1 MKAIAGTT
9 ESIGHH
15 PRRSDMPVKKCTVV
29 VGTCVIVCSVAIGFR
44 TLDAAQHDEKKAQ
57 ATDVTKAIAQLS
69 PTTGSSVK
77 GTVVFTQAASGI
89 HVHAEISGL
98 TPGEHGFHV
107 HEYGVWSENGMSAG
121 GHFNPT
127 MAQHAGIDSKKRHVG
142 DLGNITANSNGNAT
156 LDVADSHL
164 SLHGTNSIL
173 GRGVVVHE
181 KADDLKS
188 QPAGNAGARL
198 AVGVVGV
205 AKP

>member
-1 MKAIAGTT
+1 
-9 ESIGHH
+9 
-15 PRRSDMPVKKCTVV
+15 MPIKKSAAALGVFATV
-29 VGTCVIVCSVAIGFR
+29 CFSALGFCNLSAR
-44 TLDAAQHDEKKAQ
+44 QHDEKKGE
-57 ATDVTKAIAQLS
+57 DSGVTKAIAQMI

-77 GTVVFTQAASGI
+77 GSVTFTKTSSGI
-89 HVHAEISGL
+89 HVTGEITGL

-107 HEYGVWSENGMSAG
+107 HEYGVWSENGMSSG

-127 MAQHAGIDSKKRHVG
+127 NAPHAGPDAKKRHVG
-142 DLGNITANSNGNAT
+142 DMGNITANANGNAAI
-156 LDVADSHL
+156 DIEDSHM
-164 SLHGTNSIL
+164 SFHGTHSIL

-188 QPAGNAGARL
+188 APAGNAGGRL

>member
-1 MKAIAGTT
+1 
-9 ESIGHH
+9 
-15 PRRSDMPVKKCTVV
+15 MPVKKCVAALGV
-29 VGTCVIVCSVAIGFR
+29 FAMVCFAALGFCN
-44 TLDAAQHDEKKAQ
+44 LSAAQHDEKKAE
-57 ATDVTKAIAQLS
+57 DGGVSKAVAMLI

-77 GTVVFTQAASGI
+77 GTVTFTKGNHGI
-89 HVHAEISGL
+89 HVHAEMSGL

-107 HEYGVWSENGMSAG
+107 HEYGVWSENGMSSG

-127 MAQHAGIDSKKRHVG
+127 MAPHAGPEAKKRHVG

-156 LDVADSHL
+156 LDMDDSML
-164 SLHGTNSIL
+164 SFHGAHSIL

-188 QPAGNAGARL
+188 APSGNAGGRL